1 MEHRQLPLDD
11 GRLLAIEVSGP
22 EDGRMLLWHHGT
34 PGSSHQPAHVA
45 QAAHVRG
52 LRLVTTSRPGY
63 TGSTRTPGRSV
74 ADVVAD
80 VSAVLDALGVD
91 DALVAGWSG
100 GGPHAL
106 ACAALL
112 GDRVRATA
120 AVCSVAPHD
129 ADGLDFLAGMGED
142 NVEEFGLAREGERRL
157 RPYLEQQLPA
167 LVTGTPAGLVDAMAT
182 LLPEVDR
189 RCLTGPVGD
198 DFVAAI
204 AATAAG
210 GADGWVDDDLA
221 FTRPWGFALSQI
233 QGPVSLWQGSE
244 DLMVPFSHGQWLTE
258 HIPGVEAHLETGEG
272 HLSINV
278 GSIDRI
284 LDELITAAR
293 Q

>member
-1 MEHRQLPLDD
+1 MEHRQLRLED
-11 GRLLAIEVSGP
+11 GRYLAIEVSGP
-22 EDGRMLLWHHGT
+22 EDGHVLLWHHGT
-34 PGSSHQPAHVA
+34 PGSSYQLAHVA
-45 QAAHVRG
+45 HAAHVRG

-63 TGSTRTPGRSV
+63 TRSTRAPDRSV
-74 ADVVAD
+74 ADVAGD
-80 VSAVLDALGVD
+80 VRAVLDALNVD
-91 DALVAGWSG
+91 HALMAGASG

-120 AVCSVAPHD
+120 TVCCVAPHD

-142 NVEEFGLAREGERRL
+142 NVEEFGLAREGEQRL
-157 RPYLEQQLPA
+157 RPYLEQQLPEM
-167 LVTGTPAGLVDAMAT
+167 VTATPAGLIDALAT
-182 LLPEVDR
+182 LLPDVDR
-189 RCLTGPVGD
+189 RCLTGPVGE
-198 DFVAAI
+198 DFVAAM
-204 AATAAG
+204 ASTAAG

-221 FTRPWGFALSQI
+221 FTRPWGFSLSQI

-258 HIPGVEAHLETGEG
+258 HIPGVTSHLENGEG

-284 LDELITAAR
+284 LDELTSAAR
-293 Q
+293 H